1 MKLLLPILLA
11 ALLAGCLS
19 APTPPQEVYYRLEPP
34 AAAALGAF
42 APRVVVMPFSAP
54 GVYAERPLLWARG
67 SALRQYYRHFWAESP
82 GLELHGALV
91 DSLRA
96 SGATEV
102 YTAGNRVRGDVSVQP
117 AIRQLELQ
125 TEGGRRA
132 VLSLEFLVN
141 DREGRPL
148 RNLVIKG
155 ERPLPEGAEP
165 EVYVAAVS
173 QLAGEAFARVAREL
187 WALQPML
194 ATGADPAPPD
204 AQP

>member
-1 MKLLLPILLA
+1 MKLFLPILLA

-19 APTPPQEVYYRLEPP
+19 VPTPPQEVYYRLEPP
-34 AAAALGAF
+34 AAAALGVF
-42 APRVVVMPFSAP
+42 TPRVVVMPFSAP

-117 AIRQLELQ
+117 AIRQMELQ

-141 DREGRPL
+141 DRDGRPL
-148 RNLVIKG
+148 RNLVVNG
-155 ERPLPEGAEP
+155 QRPLPADSAP
-165 EVYVAAVS
+165 EAYVAAVT
-173 QLAGEAFARVAREL
+173 QLAGEAFAKLAGEL
-187 WALQPML
+187 WGLQPAL
-194 ATGADPAPPD
+194 ANGGEPAAP
-204 AQP
+204 

>member
-1 MKLLLPILLA
+1 MLLTMALA

-19 APTPPQEVYYRLEPP
+19 VPAPPPEVYYRLEPP
-34 AAAALGAF
+34 PATVLGTF
-42 APRVVVMPFSAP
+42 GPRVVVMPFSAP

-67 SALRQYYRHFWAESP
+67 PALRQYHRHFWAESP

-96 SGATEV
+96 AGAAEV

-132 VLSLEFLVN
+132 VLSLEFLIN
-141 DREGRPL
+141 DRDGKPL
-148 RNLVIKG
+148 RNLVLEG
-155 ERPLPEGAEP
+155 ERPLPEDATP

-173 QLAGEAFARVAREL
+173 QLAGEAFARLAREL
-187 WALQPML
+187 WALQPTL
-194 ATGADPAPPD
+194 AAGSAGASAPGP
-204 AQP
+204 

>member
-1 MKLLLPILLA
+1 MKVLLPILLA

-19 APTPPQEVYYRLEPP
+19 VPTPPQEVYYRIEPP
-34 AAAALGAF
+34 PATALGAF
-42 APRVVVMPFSAP
+42 TPRVVVMPFSAP

-67 SALRQYYRHFWAESP
+67 PALRQYYRHFWAESP

-117 AIRQLELQ
+117 AIRQMELQ

-141 DREGRPL
+141 DRDGRPL
-148 RNLVIKG
+148 RNLVVNG
-155 ERPLPEGAEP
+155 QRPLPADSAP
-165 EVYVAAVS
+165 EAYVAAVS
-173 QLAGEAFARVAREL
+173 QLAGEAFAKLAGEL
-187 WALQPML
+187 WGLQPAL
-194 ATGADPAPPD
+194 ANGGEPAAP
-204 AQP
+204 